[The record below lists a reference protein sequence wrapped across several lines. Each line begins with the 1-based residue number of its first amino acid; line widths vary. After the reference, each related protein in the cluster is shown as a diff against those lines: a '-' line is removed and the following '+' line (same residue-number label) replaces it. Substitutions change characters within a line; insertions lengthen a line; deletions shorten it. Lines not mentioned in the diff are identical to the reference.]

1 MFCCYYDRVWLMWL
15 GKSKSSSKSSRRTNV
30 DQIDRSYDYYHPTSS
45 SINSW
50 NDITWS
56 RISSES
62 GCWEQKRH
70 SSSRRG
76 LNYFDPDLIEIHA
89 PPSPSRSQ
97 RPCQR
102 LSEAG
107 DSFFRWEGRWRRTMR
122 TIGRNCP
129 TNTSRDD
136 SVSLDDDA
144 AITTKD
150 ALSLD

>member
-1 MFCCYYDRVWLMWL
+1 MTGFGLCGWESQNLLQNLQDERM
-15 GKSKSSSKSSRRTNV
+15 SIRS
-30 DQIDRSYDYYHPTSS
+30 IDPTIIIIQLLS